1 MVDVYVGIGSNIEP
15 HRHIRLAMKLLS
27 ARFPS
32 IEYSRVFESEA
43 VGFNGANFL
52 NLVGRFSSS
61 DVESSL
67 VASAVLETECGVNF
81 EQTNLLAN
89 LAQQLKQIEDDIG
102 RIRGAEK
109 FAARNIDIDILLFGE
124 LESEQPVQLP
134 RGEILENAYVLWPLS
149 EMSPNLTLPKS
160 KTTYTQCWRQF
171 DRESQV
177 IKPIEFNSETL
188 S

>member
-15 HRHIRLAMKLLS
+15 HRHIKMAMTLLS

-61 DVESSL
+61 DVELGPVASLDLEKNCGDDFDQTKL
-67 VASAVLETECGVNF
+67 VAS
-81 EQTNLLAN
+81 
-89 LAQQLKQIEDDIG
+89 LAQQLKRIEDDIG
-102 RIRGAEK
+102 RVRGGEK

-124 LESEQPVQLP
+124 LRSERPVQLP

-160 KTTYTQCWRQF
+160 KITYTECWRQF

-177 IKPIEFNSETL
+177 IKPIDFS
-188 S
+188 